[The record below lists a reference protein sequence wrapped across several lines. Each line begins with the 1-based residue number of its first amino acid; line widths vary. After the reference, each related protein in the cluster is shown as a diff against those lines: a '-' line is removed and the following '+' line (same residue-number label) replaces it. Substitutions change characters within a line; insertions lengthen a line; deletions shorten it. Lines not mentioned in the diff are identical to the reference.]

1 MMGFKERTFAPLVA
15 VSLEELVPQDH
26 FYRHLHQVLDLSFVY
41 DLVRECYSVAG
52 RASIDPVVFFKLQLV
67 MFFEDIR
74 SERLLMRQVQD
85 RLSVRWYV
93 GYDLDEPLPD
103 HSTLSK
109 IRARYGLNVF
119 RRFFEAIVEQCQKAK
134 LIWGKDLYFDATKVE
149 ANAAMESVKPRFAVE
164 AHLAQV
170 FAEASEHEC
179 SQTRQAI
186 ALEEPA
192 PSLLPTALSETQQE
206 DLATTNAQRH
216 DWIEEAGRPNREETH
231 GSYRRVADY
240 RVSTTDPDATIMP
253 LKGHGLHLGYHTHYV
268 VDGGKK
274 RIILNV
280 LVTPSEVMENQPM
293 LDLLWRTQFR
303 WKLHPH
309 QVTGDTTYGTL
320 DIIQAVE
327 DAHIRAY
334 MPLAEPGERNS
345 LLGIDHFLYDAEKD
359 RYTCPQGKELTYY
372 YTRHAIN
379 VRVYRADADT
389 CNGCPLKSQCTTG
402 SQGRLIHRNL
412 REHYSER
419 VRAYHQTA
427 AYEKAMGKRKVW
439 VEPLF
444 AEVKQWHGMR
454 RFRLRQLWRVNCEA
468 LVVASGQNLK
478 RLLQKRGWGRR
489 PFPAQAVALMPPERS
504 QAELFPRNVL
514 LKNQKACAAVASLA
528 SWKVAQAFFE
538 AQKRRFYP
546 LNSLLSFISLFLC
559 TITFI
564 FSHCY
569 SFVFSLLL
577 VFPSSGKRLVCS
589 NSSVLLEAQQMFFN
603 RLGLLAA
610 ISSRAETDG

>member
-74 SERLLMRQVQD
+74 SERLLMRQVED

-93 GYDLDEPLPD
+93 GYDLDESLPD

-109 IRARYGLNVF
+109 IRSRYGLSVF

-164 AHLAQV
+164 AHLAHV
-170 FAEASEHEC
+170 FAEASEQEC
-179 SQTRQAI
+179 SQTKQETT
-186 ALEEPA
+186 LEEPA
-192 PSLLPTALSETQQE
+192 PPLLPTALSETQRE
-206 DLATTNAQRH
+206 HLATTNAQRH
-216 DWIEEAGRPNREETH
+216 DWIEEGGRPNREETH

-320 DIIQAVE
+320 DNIQGIE

-334 MPLAEPGERNS
+334 MPLAEPGERNL
-345 LLGIDHFLYDAEKD
+345 LLGIDQFLYDAEKD
-359 RYTCPQGKELTYY
+359 LYTCPQGKELTYY

-379 VRVYRADADT
+379 VRVYRADANT
-389 CNGCPLKSQCTTG
+389 CDQCPLKSQCTTS

-412 REHYSER
+412 REQYSER

-444 AEVKQWHGMR
+444 AEAKQWHGMR

-489 PFPAQAVALMPPERS
+489 PFPAQAVALIPPESS
-504 QAELFPRNVL
+504 QVELLPRNVL
-514 LKNQKACAAVASLA
+514 LKNQRASAVVASLA
-528 SWKVAQAFFE
+528 SWKVAQTFFE
-538 AQKRRFYP
+538 AQKSRFSP
-546 LNSLLSFISLFLC
+546 VKIVIIVHSSFHVLSFL
-559 TITFI
+559 
-564 FSHCY
+564 
-569 SFVFSLLL
+569 FSLT
-577 VFPSSGKRLVCS
+577 VFLTYSLYSWYFTVRENALCVQAH
-589 NSSVLLEAQQMFFN
+589 VFF
-603 RLGLLAA
+603 
-610 ISSRAETDG
+610 

>member
-1 MMGFKERTFAPLVA
+1 MRLTRGGRLSCNGGGGATIMMGLKERAFAPKVS

-26 FYRHLHQVLDLSFVY
+26 FYRHLLKVLDLSFVY
-41 DLVRECYSVAG
+41 DLVRECYAAAG
-52 RASIDPVVFFKLQLV
+52 RPSIDPVVFFKLQLV

-74 SERLLMRQVQD
+74 SEPLL
-85 RLSVRWYV
+85 
-93 GYDLDEPLPD
+93 D
-103 HSTLSK
+103 HSSLTR
-109 IRARYGLNVF
+109 IRQRFGLAVF
-119 RRFFEAIVEQCQKAK
+119 RRFFEAIVEQCRQAK

-149 ANAAMESVKPRFAVE
+149 ANASMESVTPRFAVE
-164 AHLAQV
+164 AHLAQL
-170 FAEASEHEC
+170 FAGENEEEC
-179 SQTRQAI
+179 SQVREETSSEEQA
-186 ALEEPA
+186 P
-192 PSLLPTALSETQQE
+192 PLLPTSLSETQRE
-206 DLATTNAQRH
+206 HIAATNAHRH
-216 DWIEEAGRPNREETH
+216 DWIEEGGRPNREETH
-231 GSYRRVADY
+231 GSYRRVPDY

-253 LKGHGLHLGYHTHYV
+253 TKGQGFHLGYHTHYV

-303 WKLHPH
+303 WKLRPR

-320 DIIQAVE
+320 DIIQGVE
-327 DAHIRAY
+327 DANIRAY

-345 LLGIDHFLYDAEKD
+345 LLGIDQFLYNAEKD
-359 RYTCPQGKELTYY
+359 LYTCPQGKELTYY

-379 VRVYRADADT
+379 VRVYRADANT
-389 CNGCPLKSQCTTG
+389 CDQCPLKSQCTTS

-444 AEVKQWHGMR
+444 AEAKQWHGMR

-489 PFPAQAVALMPPERS
+489 PFPAQAVALIPPESS
-504 QAELFPRNVL
+504 QAELLPRNVL
-514 LKNQKACAAVASLA
+514 LKNQRASAAVASLA
-528 SWKVAQAFFE
+528 SWKVAQTFFE
-538 AQKRRFYP
+538 AQKSRFSP
-546 LNSLLSFISLFLC
+546 VKIVIVVHSSFHALSFFV
-559 TITFI
+559 
-564 FSHCY
+564 FSHC
-569 SFVFSLLL
+569 FPFLFSLLL
-577 VFPSSGKRLVCS
+577 VFHSSRKRFVR
-589 NSSVLLEAQQMFFN
+589 SSSCVLLEAQQMFFN
-603 RLGLLAA
+603 RLSPLGATTCQPA
-610 ISSRAETDG
+610 TKNA